1 MKYFTATVGLLFVQT
16 QLCVAANTITQEE
29 STNSDAQKTIREIVV
44 ESSLVQRNYS
54 EISNPVHIISGAA
67 LENVGTQ
74 SLGELLDSKL
84 GVASSDYGP
93 AVGQPV
99 IRGLSGPRVRILDN
113 GLVIRD
119 VSNLGAD
126 HVNDVDLNDVEQI
139 EVVRGPSAL
148 LFNNGAIGGIINVVD
163 GIIAEEDITTSE
175 FQVGAESQSVND
187 GSAYNFSYKANLGG
201 LNVKLAHKTSDFGDY
216 DIPIGALAHADEHHD
231 DGEEPHEDEEEHHD
245 DEATTLA
252 NSDYELTKSKLGISR
267 VGDWGFVGVS
277 YSESEVI
284 MGVPFHAEPADA
296 HPEEGSVHEDHEGE
310 RIFAFTDSSKFD
322 VKGAINL
329 DGNWIKKVGAHVRV
343 TDYMHSEQHA
353 EDADHD
359 AADAPSDGHP
369 EHEEGPTVFS
379 TEATEISLNFDLA
392 GAQSHNIMLNFA
404 DQEASITGHE
414 AFMNPSST
422 QEYTIGYFRTQKIG
436 GLDISLG
443 LRHDRVSRDGSV
455 THHDEDHADED
466 HADED
471 HADEDHAD
479 EELEIDIYNITQSYT
494 SLALSA
500 SRDITEALNLKVG
513 MARISRGP
521 ADVELFIN
529 GPHLSTGRFE
539 VGNPNLDTEQATN
552 IDLAARYET
561 DQFFAEITFFSND
574 VDNYIYLQD
583 ETEEE
588 HAAHTAG
595 ESDPHMGLTLAEY
608 LQKDA
613 TFTGYEI
620 ELGKSFQFWNGDLM
634 MSVARDSVK
643 AEFNDKTHV
652 PRIVPSR
659 NIATVAYN
667 EDDFNV
673 RLLLKDV
680 EQQTNIGAGEQATD
694 GYTML
699 DIDMNKTF
707 SVGAKTAFNVSLF
720 ANNLLDESAR
730 NHSSFV
736 KDNVPLPGRNL
747 GIKLSAT
754 F

>member
-1 MKYFTATVGLLFVQT
+1 
-16 QLCVAANTITQEE
+16 
-29 STNSDAQKTIREIVV
+29 

-54 EISNPVHIISGAA
+54 EISNPVHIISGAE

-74 SLGELLDSKL
+74 SLGELVDSKL
-84 GVASSDYGP
+84 GIASSDYGP
-93 AVGQPV
+93 AVGQPI
-99 IRGLSGPRVRILDN
+99 IRGLSGPRVRVLHN

-126 HVNDVDLNDVEQI
+126 HVNDVDLNSAEQI

-231 DGEEPHEDEEEHHD
+231 DGEEPLEDEEEHHD

-379 TEATEISLNFDLA
+379 TEA
-392 GAQSHNIMLNFA
+392 
-404 DQEASITGHE
+404 
-414 AFMNPSST
+414 
-422 QEYTIGYFRTQKIG
+422 
-436 GLDISLG
+436 
-443 LRHDRVSRDGSV
+443 
-455 THHDEDHADED
+455 
-466 HADED
+466 
-471 HADEDHAD
+471 
-479 EELEIDIYNITQSYT
+479 
-494 SLALSA
+494 
-500 SRDITEALNLKVG
+500 
-513 MARISRGP
+513 
-521 ADVELFIN
+521 
-529 GPHLSTGRFE
+529 
-539 VGNPNLDTEQATN
+539 
-552 IDLAARYET
+552 
-561 DQFFAEITFFSND
+561 
-574 VDNYIYLQD
+574 
-583 ETEEE
+583 
-588 HAAHTAG
+588 
-595 ESDPHMGLTLAEY
+595 
-608 LQKDA
+608 
-613 TFTGYEI
+613 
-620 ELGKSFQFWNGDLM
+620 
-634 MSVARDSVK
+634 
-643 AEFNDKTHV
+643 
-652 PRIVPSR
+652 
-659 NIATVAYN
+659 
-667 EDDFNV
+667 
-673 RLLLKDV
+673 
-680 EQQTNIGAGEQATD
+680 
-694 GYTML
+694 
-699 DIDMNKTF
+699 
-707 SVGAKTAFNVSLF
+707 
-720 ANNLLDESAR
+720 
-730 NHSSFV
+730 
-736 KDNVPLPGRNL
+736 
-747 GIKLSAT
+747 
-754 F
+754 